1 MDVFSTFLEGPYGGD
16 FEPGSTCTDGL
27 CEDAN
32 FTIFKQVD
40 ASSLVPQDRVPHL
53 DANLGRV
60 ASVTC
65 TGGVGWGQGFTYDAY
80 GNITKSGSLA
90 FNPGYN
96 NTGMNNQVDNF
107 SYDGMGNVTNDKS
120 YNYTYDAESRPT
132 NISGIQITL
141 DAFGR
146 AVEQSNSGTY
156 SEMVYSPSGQK
167 FALMHGQSVQWYF
180 VPLAAGATAVY
191 NATDL
196 QYYRHADWLG
206 SSWLAVN
213 TNGTVYGD
221 QGYAPFGEGYAGSG
235 SALGVFT
242 GQTKDTVGGDY
253 DFLFRQYAPAEGR
266 WLVPDPAGLTAV
278 DITNPQTWNRY
289 AYLSNNPLNATDPD
303 GLYRC
308 ADPFDY
314 TANCDG
320 DASYGGGGGGGGGG
334 GSGGGIG
341 PDPTYIGNMQLCSP
355 GGVSFSSGVGGPSM
369 SCGDF
374 TWYLPVLESIPG
386 FTGTTPASTPPSSP
400 TPAPCGGSP
409 IGNSFGSTS
418 VANPCLTAVALPK
431 SSGSGNACYCSGSGG
446 DPNFLGVCT
455 YSCKCGTDIA
465 DPEYFTLRNLKRD
478 CGWSKTSCP
487 RRLEGYLND
496 RPFFGDPIGTIKV
509 QSCYDIQ

>member
-1 MDVFSTFLEGPYGGD
+1 M
-16 FEPGSTCTDGL
+16 
-27 CEDAN
+27 
-32 FTIFKQVD
+32 
-40 ASSLVPQDRVPHL
+40 SLVPQVRVPHL

-65 TGGVGWGQGFTYDAY
+65 TGGVGWGQTFTYDAY

-120 YNYTYDAESRPT
+120 YNYTYDAESRPV

-266 WLVPDPAGLTAV
+266 WLVPDPAGLAAV

-289 AYLSNNPLNATDPD
+289 AYVGNNPLNATDPL
-303 GLYRC
+303 GLFCPVWERGC
-308 ADPFDY
+308 
-314 TANCDG
+314 NQ
-320 DASYGGGGGGGGGG
+320 GG
-334 GSGGGIG
+334 GSYDSSVGVGFSGSWFSTGGVGQPG
-341 PDPTYIGNMQLCSP
+341 QPDP
-355 GGVSFSSGVGGPSM
+355 GVPT
-369 SCGDF
+369 C
-374 TWYLPVLESIPG
+374 
-386 FTGTTPASTPPSSP
+386 TPETCPPSDYP
-400 TPAPCGGSP
+400 PFQT
-409 IGNSFGSTS
+409 T
-418 VANPCLTAVALPK
+418 
-431 SSGSGNACYCSGSGG
+431 
-446 DPNFLGVCT
+446 
-455 YSCKCGTDIA
+455 
-465 DPEYFTLRNLKRD
+465 
-478 CGWSKTSCP
+478 GWGC
-487 RRLEGYLND
+487 
-496 RPFFGDPIGTIKV
+496 
-509 QSCYDIQ
+509 